1 MIHFLVGHE
10 AAKRLEAAF
19 ELDENL
25 TGEILVLRDT
35 LGIGPLQKEEGST
48 FNKLRTDFWKTIDA
62 NHKEDV
68 EDQKQVLLTMA
79 RAIREEEPICLWM
92 APCVSDV
99 CAYYWLISFFKDHP
113 GMFHII
119 NINSLPFL
127 NEKGQ
132 IFYPK
137 NFSEVLPKEFVKTK
151 RLLKEVS
158 PSEYEVDID
167 EWKRLLEENSW
178 VRVYEGGK
186 KISSKPETYFDT
198 MILNSAAFDF
208 AKAHKVVQDVMKK
221 NPETVS
227 DKFIEWRIREMIQS
241 GQLQVNGD
249 PTKGFKEF
257 EIKKAGKS
265 ETEQDAKPAAEDAEQ
280 SNLEMP

>member
-1 MIHFLVGHE
+1 MIHFIVGHE
-10 AAKRLEAAF
+10 AAKQLQGAF

-25 TGEILVLRDT
+25 AGEILVLRDT
-35 LGIGPLQKEEGST
+35 LGIGPIQKTEGTT
-48 FNKLRTDFWKTIDA
+48 FGALRTEFWKTIDA
-62 NHKEDV
+62 SFKEEV
-68 EDQKQVLLTMA
+68 ADQKHVLLTVA

-99 CAYYWLISFFKDHP
+99 CAYYWLLPFFKELP

-137 NFSEVLPKEFVKTK
+137 NFSEVLPKEFIKTK

-158 PSEYEVDID
+158 PSEFEVDGD
-167 EWKRLLEENSW
+167 EWKRLVEENTW

-186 KISSKPETYFDT
+186 KISSKPESYFDST
-198 MILNSAAFDF
+198 IVNSAAFDF
-208 AKAHKVVQDVMKK
+208 VKASKVVHDVLKK
-221 NPETVS
+221 NPETVA
-227 DKFIEWRIREMIQS
+227 DKFIEWRIREMIIA
-241 GQLQVNGD
+241 GQLAVNGD
-249 PTKGFKEF
+249 ASKGFKDF
-257 EIKKAGKS
+257 EIKKAGKPETDATEAS
-265 ETEQDAKPAAEDAEQ
+265 EPNVEQIG
-280 SNLEMP
+280 